1 MIKEKLMKALKTAA
15 AEYNGGLSADAA
27 VVKAAQEADFNEKQ
41 AERLTEM
48 FNTLAVLNKEK
59 DANDPTGTCELAS
72 KEKVAM
78 LLVKACG
85 TQKTASA
92 SVVDYSFYEGTPR
105 KTNLTIEARA
115 AGVGAVVKAA
125 SAPCEDIPD
134 PLKVSRRS
142 LYKVI
147 EGQIAT
153 VKSAAAAADDVVRN
167 LKIEIE
173 QNAVKIA
180 KAIEAYDAPPQFADL
195 FKAACAGKKAV
206 ELVSEYSTKVAESD
220 GGQYARLHVFDAG
233 PIEHLIKIAEEIE
246 SDSESIAEYEKK
258 RDYYLSKAAEAEQE
272 VRETVGLGKEA
283 SAGTSLADLFRGV
296 RKTVKEA
303 GSDVPSVVSE
313 LSDSALCVKIAE
325 LIRETGVSAEEVA
338 RLAEDFDKEAETH
351 KEAAPKMTWM
361 VQPPSVSDAHEALI
375 KLPGVDHERKRI
387 MNVRRSILLAD
398 LMANDP
404 IIRDADPNI
413 VTEAYKTMVMTSP
426 RVSLD
431 KAQVRAFLRAS
442 VNSVAISP
450 NDAKVIADVD
460 KGVSLSNIDRLTARD
475 SSIKDSNI

>member
-1 MIKEKLMKALKTAA
+1 MIKEKLMRALKTAA
-15 AEYNGGLSADAA
+15 AEYNGGLGADAA
-27 VVKAAQEADFNEKQ
+27 VAKAAKDADFNEKQ

-59 DANDPTGTCELAS
+59 DTIDPTGTCELAS

-78 LLVKACG
+78 LLVKDCG
-85 TQKTASA
+85 TQKAASA
-92 SVVDYSFYEGTPR
+92 QAADYSFYASMPR
-105 KTNLTIEARA
+105 KTNLTIEARSM
-115 AGVGAVVKAA
+115 GVGAVIKAA
-125 SAPCEDIPD
+125 SASHDEIPE
-134 PLKVSRRS
+134 PLKVSQRS
-142 LYKVI
+142 LYKII

-153 VKSAAAAADDVVRN
+153 IKSAASAADDVVRN

-206 ELVSEYSTKVAESD
+206 ELVAEYSTKVAESD
-220 GGQYARLHVFDAG
+220 GGTYARLQVFDAE
-233 PIEHLIKIAEEIE
+233 PIEHLLKIAEAIE
-246 SDSESIAEYEKK
+246 SDSAAIAEYEQK
-258 RDYYLSKAAEAEQE
+258 RDHYLAKAAAAEQE
-272 VRETVGLGKEA
+272 MRDAVGLGKEA
-283 SAGTSLADLFRGV
+283 SVGASLADLFRGV
-296 RKTVKEA
+296 HKTVKSAETA
-303 GSDVPSVVSE
+303 PAEE

-325 LIRETGVSAEEVA
+325 LIRETGVSADEVA
-338 RLAEDFDKEAETH
+338 RLAEDFDKEAAAY

-375 KLPGVDHERKRI
+375 KLPGVDNERKRI

-404 IIRDADPNI
+404 IIRDADPNM

-450 NDAKVIADVD
+450 NDAKVISDVD
-460 KGVSLSNIDRLTARD
+460 KGISLSNVDRLTARD
-475 SSIKDSNI
+475 SSIKDSNL

>member
-15 AEYNGGLSADAA
+15 AEYNGGLGADAA
-27 VVKAAQEADFNEKQ
+27 VAKAAQEADFNEKQ

-59 DANDPTGTCELAS
+59 DASDPAGSCELAS
-72 KEKVAM
+72 KEKVAA
-78 LLVKACG
+78 LLVKDCG

-92 SVVDYSFYEGTPR
+92 GEIDYSFYLGHPA
-105 KTNLTIEARA
+105 KTNPTLEARA
-115 AGVGAVVKAA
+115 AGVSAFVKAA
-125 SAPCEDIPD
+125 SALREEVPD
-134 PLKVSRRS
+134 SLKVSQRS

-147 EGQIAT
+147 EGQIAK

-173 QNAVKIA
+173 KNAVKIA

-195 FKAACAGKKAV
+195 FKASCAGKKAV
-206 ELVSEYSTKVAESD
+206 ELVSEYSTKVADSD
-220 GGQYARLHVFDAG
+220 GGTYTRLHVFDAG
-233 PIEHLIKIAEEIE
+233 PVEHLLKIAEEIE
-246 SDSESIAEYEKK
+246 NDFTAIAEYEQK
-258 RDYYLSKAAEAEQE
+258 RDHYLEKAAAAEQE
-272 VRETVGLGKEA
+272 MREAVGLGKEA
-283 SAGTSLADLFRGV
+283 SAGTSLADFFRD
-296 RKTVKEA
+296 RQKTVKKAENTE
-303 GSDVPSVVSE
+303 GGQ
-313 LSDSALCVKIAE
+313 LSDSALCVKIAAM
-325 LIRETGVSAEEVA
+325 IRETGVSADEVA
-338 RLAEDFDKEAETH
+338 RLAEDFDKEAAEY

-361 VQPPSVSDAHEALI
+361 VQPPSVADAHEALI
-375 KLPGVDHERKRI
+375 KMPGVDHDKKRI

-404 IIRDADPNI
+404 IIRDADPNT

-431 KAQVRAFLRAS
+431 RAQVRAFLRSA

-460 KGVSLSNIDRLTARD
+460 KGVSLANVDRLTARD
-475 SSIKDSNI
+475 SSIKDSNT

>member
-15 AEYNGGLSADAA
+15 AEYNGGLGADAA
-27 VVKAAQEADFNEKQ
+27 VAKAAQEADFNEKQ

-48 FNTLAVLNKEK
+48 FNTLVVLNKEK
-59 DANDPTGTCELAS
+59 DATDPTGTCELAS

-78 LLVKACG
+78 LLVKDCG
-85 TQKTASA
+85 TQKAASA
-92 SVVDYSFYEGTPR
+92 PAADYSFYASTPR

-115 AGVGAVVKAA
+115 KGVGAVVKAA
-125 SAPCEDIPD
+125 SAPHEEIPE
-134 PLKVSRRS
+134 PLKVSQRS

-153 VKSAAAAADDVVRN
+153 IKSAAAAADDVVRN

-180 KAIEAYDAPPQFADL
+180 KAIETYDAPPQFADL
-195 FKAACAGKKAV
+195 FKSACAGKKAV

-220 GGQYARLHVFDAG
+220 GGTYARLQVFDAE
-233 PIEHLIKIAEEIE
+233 PIEHLLKIAEAIE
-246 SDSESIAEYEKK
+246 NDSASIAEYEQK
-258 RDYYLSKAAEAEQE
+258 RDHYLAKAAAAEQE
-272 VRETVGLGKEA
+272 MRDAVGLGKEA
-283 SAGTSLADLFRGV
+283 SVGTSLADLFRGV
-296 RKTVKEA
+296 QKTVKAAETA
-303 GSDVPSVVSE
+303 PAEE
-313 LSDSALCVKIAE
+313 LSDSALCVKIAK
-325 LIRETGVSAEEVA
+325 LIRETGVSADEVA
-338 RLAEDFDKEAETH
+338 RLTEDFDKEAAAH

-361 VQPPSVSDAHEALI
+361 VQPPSVADAHEALV
-375 KLPGVDHERKRI
+375 KLPGVDNERKRI

-404 IIRDADPNI
+404 IIRDADPNM
-413 VTEAYKTMVMTSP
+413 VTEAYKTMIMTSP

-450 NDAKVIADVD
+450 NDAKVISDVD
-460 KGVSLSNIDRLTARD
+460 KGISLSNIDRLTARD
-475 SSIKDSNI
+475 SSIKDSNL

>member
-1 MIKEKLMKALKTAA
+1 MIKEKLMMALKTAA
-15 AEYNGGLSADAA
+15 AEYNGGLGADAA
-27 VVKAAQEADFNEKQ
+27 VAKAAKDADFNEKQ

-59 DANDPTGTCELAS
+59 DAIDPTGTCELAS

-78 LLVKACG
+78 ILLKECG
-85 TQKTASA
+85 AEKKASA
-92 SVVDYSFYEGTPR
+92 GEIDYSFYGRNPS
-105 KTNLTIEARA
+105 KTNLTIEARS
-115 AGVGAVVKAA
+115 AGIGAVVKAA
-125 SAPCEDIPD
+125 SDTHEDLPD
-134 PLKVSRRS
+134 ALKVSQRS

-147 EGQIAT
+147 KGQIDT

-173 QNAVKIA
+173 QDAVKIA
-180 KAIEAYDAPPQFADL
+180 KSIEAYDAPPEFADL
-195 FKAACAGKKAV
+195 FKAACSSKNAV
-206 ELVSEYSTKVAESD
+206 ELVSEYSTKVADSD
-220 GGQYARLHVFDAG
+220 GGQYASLHVFDAS
-233 PIEHLIKIAEEIE
+233 PVEHLLKIAETIE
-246 SDSESIAEYEKK
+246 SNVGLVSEYEGK
-258 RDYYLSKAAEAEQE
+258 RDFYLSKVAEAEAE
-272 VRETVGLGKEA
+272 MREAVGLGKEA
-283 SAGTSLADLFRGV
+283 SAGTNLADFFCGFS
-296 RKTVKEA
+296 KTIKKAEKTE
-303 GSDVPSVVSE
+303 SKD
-313 LSDSALCVKIAE
+313 LSDTELCVKIAE
-325 LIRETGVSAEEVA
+325 LIRETGVSADEVA
-338 RLAEDFDKEAETH
+338 RLAEDFDKEAASNE

-375 KLPGVDHERKRI
+375 KLPGVDNERKRI

-404 IIRDADPNI
+404 IIRDADPNV

-431 KAQVRAFLRAS
+431 KGQGRAFLRSS

-460 KGVSLSNIDRLTARD
+460 KGISLSNVDRLTARD